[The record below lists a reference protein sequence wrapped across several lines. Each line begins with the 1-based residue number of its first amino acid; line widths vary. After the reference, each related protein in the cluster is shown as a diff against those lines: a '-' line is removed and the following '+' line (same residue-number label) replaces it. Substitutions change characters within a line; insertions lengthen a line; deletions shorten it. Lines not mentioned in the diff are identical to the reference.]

1 MLKININTQV
11 KIKLTDYGKSKLLS
25 KSTLDYYNFVL
36 SKITKYGYWELPLW
50 EVMYYFGDDMFMGNN
65 NQPIVDNDIFIEETK
80 IKEGD

>member
-11 KIKLTDYGKSKLLS
+11 KIKLTDYGKLKLLS

-36 SKITKYGYWELPLW
+36 SKITKDGYWELPLW

-65 NQPIVDNDIFIEETK
+65 KQPIVDNDIFIEETK
-80 IKEGD
+80 IKAGD